1 MNRCK
6 TVTVPFVGGISPEF
20 ASGPHHWMR
29 WHARTSRAS
38 AAASSIASGAHLSS
52 ECGSLPAFAAGTRV
66 MPTGMLVR
74 LATFWSTA
82 PKPHN
87 DYIVVAL
94 LALPLLFIS
103 LFLLTFSFLSLQ
115 NTLRDF

>member
-1 MNRCK
+1 M
-6 TVTVPFVGGISPEF
+6 
-20 ASGPHHWMR
+20 
-29 WHARTSRAS
+29 
-38 AAASSIASGAHLSS
+38 L
-52 ECGSLPAFAAGTRV
+52 FAAGTRV

-103 LFLLTFSFLSLQ
+103 LYSLFPFLSLQ
-115 NTLRDF
+115 NTLLDF